1 MPAPAGTKRI
11 VFFTLPPV
19 REIDLVGPLD
29 VFTSANRAVGG
40 KPLYDLQ
47 IVSAEK
53 ARPDGKIAG
62 MGGLSLHCQNDFHTF
77 SGEIDTLL
85 VPGGIGVEEKNPDP
99 AAVEW
104 LRRAAAGSR
113 RIGSICTGTFLLA
126 YTGLLDGRRV
136 TTHWAFASELARRYP
151 KVNVKPDPIWI
162 QDDQFYTSAGV
173 TAGIDLC
180 LALLEEDH
188 GAALALEV
196 ARVLVVFLR
205 RPGNQAQ
212 FSVSLATQAGER
224 KPLHELRVWMAEHL
238 TADLSVPALARR
250 VAMSPRNF
258 QRVFTSETGR
268 TPARYVEELRL
279 ETSRRLLERTT
290 QSLDEI
296 ADRCG
301 FASADVLGRAFTRIL
316 LTTPSEYRNRF
327 LSSGI
332 GKRGNH
338 KSASS

>member
-1 MPAPAGTKRI
+1 
-11 VFFTLPPV
+11 
-19 REIDLVGPLD
+19 VGPLD

-62 MGGLSLHCQNDFHTF
+62 MCGLSLHCQNDFHTF

-188 GAALALEV
+188 GAAPAWKSR
-196 ARVLVVFLR
+196 AFSWCSFGD
-205 RPGNQAQ
+205 PAIKPN
-212 FSVSLATQAGER
+212 SVS
-224 KPLHELRVWMAEHL
+224 P
-238 TADLSVPALARR
+238 
-250 VAMSPRNF
+250 SPPKQENGSRC
-258 QRVFTSETGR
+258 TSYESGW
-268 TPARYVEELRL
+268 
-279 ETSRRLLERTT
+279 
-290 QSLDEI
+290 
-296 ADRCG
+296 
-301 FASADVLGRAFTRIL
+301 
-316 LTTPSEYRNRF
+316 PS
-327 LSSGI
+327 I
-332 GKRGNH
+332 
-338 KSASS
+338 

>member
-1 MPAPAGTKRI
+1 M
-11 VFFTLPPV
+11 
-19 REIDLVGPLD
+19 GPLD

-62 MGGLSLHCQNDFHTF
+62 MCGLSLHCHSDFHTF

-85 VPGGIGVEEKNPDP
+85 VPGGVGVEEKNPDQG
-99 AAVEW
+99 AVEW
-104 LRRAAAGSR
+104 LRRAAASSR
-113 RIGSICTGTFLLA
+113 RIDSICTGTFLLA
-126 YTGLLDGRRV
+126 YAGLLDGRQV

-151 KVNVKPDPIWI
+151 KG
-162 QDDQFYTSAGV
+162 TSNPTPSG
-173 TAGIDLC
+173 
-180 LALLEEDH
+180 
-188 GAALALEV
+188 
-196 ARVLVVFLR
+196 FK
-205 RPGNQAQ
+205 
-212 FSVSLATQAGER
+212 
-224 KPLHELRVWMAEHL
+224 KPLHELRVWMADPL

-250 VAMSPRNF
+250 VAISPRNF
-258 QRVFTSETGR
+258 QRVFTSETGQ

-301 FASADVLGRAFTRIL
+301 FASADVLGRAFTRVL
-316 LTTPSEYRNRF
+316 LTTPSEYRSRF